1 LTGELQV
8 WFDTSTNDSGE
19 WRSLEAVKLN
29 LGEPLTASKLQRFPW
44 KRMLAIADAGSRQ
57 LGRPPDRVESD
68 VPMMK
73 VLRKAFGE
81 GFARPAESPPKG
93 RPGRK
98 GHSDEEYRA
107 VADGYLQLVADG
119 VTNPATQIAEQ
130 FNCSPSTV
138 RGWISTC
145 REKGYLPPARRGK
158 PG

>member
-1 LTGELQV
+1 LKGELQV
-8 WFDTSTNDSGE
+8 WFDTSTTDSGE

-44 KRMLAIADAGSRQ
+44 RRMLAIAYAGSRQ
-57 LGRPPDRVESD
+57 AESD

-81 GFARPAESPPKG
+81 GFARPVESPPKG

-98 GHSDEEYRA
+98 GHSDEEYRK
-107 VADGYLQLVADG
+107 VADAYLQLVANG

-130 FNCSPSTV
+130 ENRSPSTV